1 MSYVPRHARVPGYKK
16 TLRAASASV
25 AVTAAFI
32 STQPALAA
40 QIGEDEPAATATA
53 VDAAA
58 PETPHTA
65 QPVTADTTE
74 ADTAATDEQPDIE
87 DTAPATTDTAGNDLL
102 ASVIQDFNPGKFFAD
117 IIRAFGATP
126 DSGKQ
131 EDPAAHT
138 VAAGSSL
145 TLDAAESVGNEVLN
159 AYPDAHVVVDNTA
172 ELAERGVTVTT
183 PGALA
188 LGVAVSGSAPAGS
201 VDIDFHI
208 EGTDLDTAPA
218 GHITIEVTDADAEE
232 TPDTPNDPVGTSTAG
247 QLNLTYKPAP
257 VNQLATATLA
267 PTVTKTAET
276 TAAHVPEGTRFSLVA
291 TRDGKPLASADGTLT
306 TYPWLT
312 IDQAT
317 GVVTASPAHNTQ
329 AGTYTAQVTATYP
342 DGSSD
347 VAQVAVAVKAVK
359 DSTKYTPFYA
369 QGHLNP
375 TATQDSEMNLQVKE
389 GYALPE
395 GTTFALDKDEP
406 GVSIDNTGHITL
418 HANPAAK
425 AGRHLVKVRVA
436 YPDGSQDVVNA
447 VYLVSNKTLISD
459 TITLTGKA
467 TTESD
472 ALRMKRRTQATLPAL
487 AAVAGQTIPQGTK
500 FVGTPHNPDWAKVNE
515 STGEMMLTPSLNDHP
530 GTYTLE
536 TLVTFPDGSQRRV
549 TRYVVVESGYS
560 TGEWFQYKR
569 KDGLGK
575 KVGRA
580 IDKALGTELNHGE
593 QQTPT
598 NQTEEVSLIGTA
610 VKPSQPVA
618 GGSGTASAMAPAQ
631 AAASA
636 TAGTATTQLA
646 TTGTDTDM
654 YAAAGLAAS
663 GFAFA
668 AAGAF
673 ALRRRRQ
680 A

>member
-40 QIGEDEPAATATA
+40 SIDGDESAATATVA
-53 VDAAA
+53 DAAA
-58 PETPHTA
+58 PETTDTA
-65 QPVTADTTE
+65 QPGTAQPDSAANTG
-74 ADTAATDEQPDIE
+74 TAEQPDTDTA

-138 VAAGSSL
+138 VKAGSSL
-145 TLDAAESVGNEVLN
+145 TLDAAESVGSEVLN
-159 AYPDAHVVVDNTA
+159 TYPNAHVVVDNTA
-172 ELAERGVTVTT
+172 ELAERGITVTT

-218 GHITIEVTDADAEE
+218 GHITIEVTDAAAEE
-232 TPDTPNDPVGTSTAG
+232 TPDTPSDPVGTSTAG
-247 QLNLTYKPAP
+247 QLNLAYKPAP

-291 TRDGKPLASADGTLT
+291 TRDGKPLATADGAT
-306 TYPWLT
+306 TYPWMT

-347 VAQVAVAVKAVK
+347 VAPVAVAVKAVK
-359 DSTKYTPFYA
+359 DSDKYTPFYT

-375 TATQDSEMNLQVKE
+375 AATQDSEMNLQVKE
-389 GYALPE
+389 DYALPE
-395 GTTFALDKDEP
+395 GTTFTLEKDEP
-406 GVSIDNTGHITL
+406 GVSIDDTGHITL

-447 VYLVSNKTLISD
+447 VYLVSNKTLIAD

-467 TTESD
+467 TTEAD

-500 FVGTPHNPDWAKVNE
+500 FVGNPRNPDWAKVNE
-515 STGEMMLTPSLNDHP
+515 STGEMTLTPSLNDHP

-536 TLVTFPDGSQRRV
+536 TMVTFPDGSQHRV
-549 TRYVVVESGYS
+549 NRYVVVESGYS
-560 TGEWFQYKR
+560 TGEWFKYKR

-593 QQTPT
+593 QAPAT
-598 NQTEEVSLIGTA
+598 QTEEVSLIGTA

-618 GGSGTASAMAPAQ
+618 GSGTASAMAPTQ

>member
-40 QIGEDEPAATATA
+40 QIGGDEPAAAATA
-53 VDAAA
+53 ADAAA
-58 PETPHTA
+58 PVTTA
-65 QPVTADTTE
+65 ADSTAAEQPDTADPS
-74 ADTAATDEQPDIE
+74 APVEQPDIE
-87 DTAPATTDTAGNDLL
+87 DTTLETTDTAGNDLL
-102 ASVIQDFNPGKFFAD
+102 AAIVQDFNPGKFFAD

-138 VAAGSSL
+138 VKAGSSL
-145 TLDAAESVGNEVLN
+145 TLDAAESVDSEVLN

-172 ELAERGVTVTT
+172 ELAERGVTVTA

-218 GHITIEVTDADAEE
+218 GHITIEVTDTAAED

-247 QLNLTYKPAP
+247 QLNLAYKPAP
-257 VNQLATATLA
+257 VNQLATATLT
-267 PTVTKTAET
+267 PTVTTADS
-276 TAAHVPEGTRFSLVA
+276 AASHVPEGTRFSLVA

-347 VAQVAVAVKAVK
+347 VAQVAVAVKSVK

-406 GVSIDNTGHITL
+406 AVSVDDTGHITL

-467 TTESD
+467 TTEAD

-500 FVGTPHNPDWAKVNE
+500 FVGTPHNPDWAKVTE
-515 STGEMMLTPSLNDHP
+515 STGEITLTPSLNDHP

-536 TLVTFPDGSQRRV
+536 TMVTFPDGSQRRV

-618 GGSGTASAMAPAQ
+618 GGSGTASAMAPTQ

>member
-40 QIGEDEPAATATA
+40 QIGGDEPAAAATA
-53 VDAAA
+53 ADAAA

-87 DTAPATTDTAGNDLL
+87 DTTPETTDTAGNDLL
-102 ASVIQDFNPGKFFAD
+102 ASVIRDFNPGKFFAD

-131 EDPAAHT
+131 EDPAAHA
-138 VAAGSSL
+138 VKAGSSL
-145 TLDAAESVGNEVLN
+145 TLDAAESVDSKVLN

-172 ELAERGVTVTT
+172 ELAERGVTVTA

-188 LGVAVSGSAPAGS
+188 LGVAVAGNAPAGS

-208 EGTDLDTAPA
+208 EGTALDTAPA
-218 GHITIEVTDADAEE
+218 GHITIEVTDTAAED

-247 QLNLTYKPAP
+247 QLNLAYKPAP
-257 VNQLATATLA
+257 VNQLATTTLA
-267 PTVTKTAET
+267 PVVTTAET
-276 TAAHVPEGTRFSLVA
+276 TAAQVPEGTRFSLVA

-306 TYPWLT
+306 TYPWMS

-347 VAQVAVAVKAVK
+347 VAQVAIAVKAVK
-359 DSTKYTPFYA
+359 DSDKYTPFYA
-369 QGHLNP
+369 QGHLTP

-395 GTTFALDKDEP
+395 GTTFTLEKDEP
-406 GVSIDNTGHITL
+406 GVSIDDTGHITL

-425 AGRHLVKVRVA
+425 AGRHLVKVRVT
-436 YPDGSQDVVNA
+436 YPDGSADVVNA

-467 TTESD
+467 TTEAD
-472 ALRMKRRTQATLPAL
+472 ALRMKRRTQAMLPAL

-515 STGEMMLTPSLNDHP
+515 STGEMTLTPSLNDHP

-536 TLVTFPDGSQRRV
+536 TLVTYPDGSQRRV
-549 TRYVVVESGYS
+549 NRYVVVESGYS

-618 GGSGTASAMAPAQ
+618 GSGTASAMAPSQ

>member
-40 QIGEDEPAATATA
+40 QIGGDEPAATATA
-53 VDAAA
+53 ADATA
-58 PETPHTA
+58 PETTA
-65 QPVTADTTE
+65 ADQPDTAESDTT
-74 ADTAATDEQPDIE
+74 DTPAPDEPG
-87 DTAPATTDTAGNDLL
+87 TAPATTDTAGNDLL

-126 DSGKQ
+126 DSDKQ
-131 EDPAAHT
+131 ETPAAHT

-145 TLDAAESVGNEVLN
+145 TLDAAESVDSEVLN

-188 LGVAVSGSAPAGS
+188 LGVAVAGNAPAGS

-208 EGTDLDTAPA
+208 EGTDLNTAPA
-218 GHITIEVTDADAEE
+218 GHITIEVTDAAAEE

-247 QLNLTYKPAP
+247 QLNLAYKPAP
-257 VNQLATATLA
+257 VNQLATTTLA
-267 PTVTKTAET
+267 PVVTAAET

-306 TYPWLT
+306 TYPWMG

-317 GVVTASPAHNTQ
+317 GVITASPAYNTQ

-347 VAQVAVAVKAVK
+347 VAQVAIAVKAVK
-359 DSTKYTPFYA
+359 DSTKYTPFYT

-375 TATQDSEMNLQVKE
+375 AATQDSEMNLQVKE

-395 GTTFALDKDEP
+395 GTTFALEKDEP
-406 GVSIDNTGHITL
+406 AVSVDDTGHITL

-447 VYLVSNKTLISD
+447 VYLVSNKSLIAD

-467 TTESD
+467 TTEAD

-500 FVGTPHNPDWAKVNE
+500 FAGTPHNPEWAKVNE
-515 STGEMMLTPSLNDHP
+515 STGEMTLTPSLNDHP

-536 TLVTFPDGSQRRV
+536 TMVTYPDGSQRRV

-580 IDKALGTELNHGE
+580 IDKALGTELNHAE
-593 QQTPT
+593 QAPAK
-598 NQTEEVSLIGTA
+598 QTEEVSLIGTA

-618 GGSGTASAMAPAQ
+618 GGSGTASAMAPTQ

-636 TAGTATTQLA
+636 TVGAATTQLA

-680 A
+680 G

>member
-40 QIGEDEPAATATA
+40 QIGGDEPAATATA
-53 VDAAA
+53 ADATA

-131 EDPAAHT
+131 EDPASHT
-138 VAAGSSL
+138 VKAGSSL
-145 TLDAAESVGNEVLN
+145 TLDAAESVDSEVLN
-159 AYPDAHVVVDNTA
+159 TYPDAHVVVDNTA

-188 LGVAVSGSAPAGS
+188 LGVAVSGDAPAGS

-208 EGTDLDTAPA
+208 EGTDLNTAPA
-218 GHITIEVTDADAEE
+218 GHITIEVTDAAAEE

-247 QLNLTYKPAP
+247 QLNLAYKPAP
-257 VNQLATATLA
+257 VNQLATTTLT
-267 PTVTKTAET
+267 PIVTPAET

-306 TYPWLT
+306 TYPWMS

-347 VAQVAVAVKAVK
+347 VAQVAIAVKVVK
-359 DSTKYTPFYA
+359 DSTKYTPFYT

-375 TATQDSEMNLQVKE
+375 AVTQDSEMTLQVKE
-389 GYALPE
+389 DYALPE
-395 GTTFALDKDEP
+395 GTTFALEKDEP
-406 GVSIDNTGHITL
+406 GVSIDNMGHITL

-425 AGRHLVKVRVA
+425 AGRHLVKVRVT

-447 VYLVSNKTLISD
+447 VYLVSNKSLIAD
-459 TITLTGKA
+459 TITITGKA
-467 TTESD
+467 TTEAD
-472 ALRMKRRTQATLPAL
+472 ALRMKRRTEATLPAL

-515 STGEMMLTPSLNDHP
+515 STGEMTLTPSLNDHP
-530 GTYTLE
+530 GTYTLD
-536 TLVTFPDGSQRRV
+536 TLVTYPDGSQRRV
-549 TRYVVVESGYS
+549 NRYVVVESGYS
-560 TGEWFQYKR
+560 TGEWFKYKR

-593 QQTPT
+593 QQAPAA
-598 NQTEEVSLIGTA
+598 QTEEVSLIGTA

-618 GGSGTASAMAPAQ
+618 GSGTASAMAPTQ

>member
-40 QIGEDEPAATATA
+40 QIDGDEPAATATA

-58 PETPHTA
+58 PETTADDSTAAEQPGTAAHTA
-65 QPVTADTTE
+65 PV
-74 ADTAATDEQPDIE
+74 EQPDTE

-126 DSGKQ
+126 DSDKQ

-145 TLDAAESVGNEVLN
+145 TLDAAESVDREVLN
-159 AYPDAHVVVDNTA
+159 TYPNAHVVVDNTA
-172 ELAERGVTVTT
+172 ELAERGITVTT

-188 LGVAVSGSAPAGS
+188 LGVAVAGNAPAGS

-218 GHITIEVTDADAEE
+218 GHITIEVTDAAAEE

-247 QLNLTYKPAP
+247 QLNLAYKPAP
-257 VNQLATATLA
+257 VNQLATATLK
-267 PTVTKTAET
+267 PVVTTAET

-291 TRDGKPLASADGTLT
+291 TRGGKPLATADGTT
-306 TYPWLT
+306 TYPWMS

-317 GVVTASPAHNTQ
+317 GVITASPAHNTQ

-347 VAQVAVAVKAVK
+347 VAPVAVAVKAVK
-359 DSTKYTPFYA
+359 DSDKYTPFYT

-389 GYALPE
+389 DYALPE
-395 GTTFALDKDEP
+395 GTTFALEKDEP
-406 GVSIDNTGHITL
+406 GVSIDDTGHITL

-425 AGRHLVKVRVA
+425 AGRHLIKVRVT

-467 TTESD
+467 TTEAD
-472 ALRMKRRTQATLPAL
+472 ALRMKRRTQSTLPAL

-500 FVGTPHNPDWAKVNE
+500 FAGTPHNPDWAKVTE
-515 STGEMMLTPSLNDHP
+515 STGEMTLTPSLNDHP

-549 TRYVVVESGYS
+549 NRYVVVESGYS
-560 TGEWFQYKR
+560 TGEWFKYKR

-593 QQTPT
+593 QNPAAQ
-598 NQTEEVSLIGTA
+598 NQEVSLIGTA
-610 VKPSQPVA
+610 VKPSEPVA
-618 GGSGTASAMAPAQ
+618 GGPGTASAMAPAQ

-673 ALRRRRQ
+673 ALRRRRE

>member
-40 QIGEDEPAATATA
+40 QINGDEPAATATA
-53 VDAAA
+53 ADAAA
-58 PETPHTA
+58 L
-65 QPVTADTTE
+65 
-74 ADTAATDEQPDIE
+74 DTATIEQPDTAGPSAPVEQPDTE
-87 DTAPATTDTAGNDLL
+87 DITPETTDTAGNDLL
-102 ASVIQDFNPGKFFAD
+102 ATVIQDFNPGKFFAD

-138 VAAGSSL
+138 VKAGSSL
-145 TLDAAESVGNEVLN
+145 TLDAAESVDREVLN
-159 AYPDAHVVVDNTA
+159 AYPDARVVVDNTA
-172 ELAERGVTVTT
+172 ELAEHGVTITT

-188 LGVAVSGSAPAGS
+188 LNVSVAGNAPAGS

-218 GHITIEVTDADAEE
+218 GHITIEVTDTAAEE
-232 TPDTPNDPVGTSTAG
+232 APDTPNDPVGTSTAG
-247 QLNLTYKPAP
+247 QLNLSYKPAP
-257 VNQLATATLA
+257 VNQLATTTLA
-267 PTVTKTAET
+267 PVVTTAET

-306 TYPWLT
+306 TYPWMS
-312 IDQAT
+312 IDSAT
-317 GVVTASPAHNTQ
+317 GVVTASPAHNTK

-359 DSTKYTPFYA
+359 DSDKYTPFYT

-406 GVSIDNTGHITL
+406 AVSIDDTGHITL

-447 VYLVSNKTLISD
+447 VYRVSNKTLIAD

-467 TTESD
+467 TTEAD

-500 FVGTPHNPDWAKVNE
+500 FAGTPRNPDWAKVNE
-515 STGEMMLTPSLNDHP
+515 TTGEMTLTPSLNDHP

-536 TLVTFPDGSQRRV
+536 TLVTYPDGSQRRV
-549 TRYVVVESGYS
+549 NRYVVVESGYS
-560 TGEWFQYKR
+560 TGEWFKYKR

-580 IDKALGTELNHGE
+580 LDKALGTELNHAE
-593 QQTPT
+593 QAPAA
-598 NQTEEVSLIGTA
+598 QTEEVSLIGTA

-618 GGSGTASAMAPAQ
+618 GSGTASAMAPEQ

>member
-40 QIGEDEPAATATA
+40 QIDGDEPAATATA
-53 VDAAA
+53 VDAAE
-58 PETPHTA
+58 PETTA
-65 QPVTADTTE
+65 AEQPDTAEADTT
-74 ADTAATDEQPDIE
+74 DTLAPDEPD
-87 DTAPATTDTAGNDLL
+87 TTPATTDTAGNDLL
-102 ASVIQDFNPGKFFAD
+102 ASVLQDFNPGKFFAD

-131 EDPAAHT
+131 EDPTAHT

-145 TLDAAESVGNEVLN
+145 TLDAAESVDSKVLN

-172 ELAERGVTVTT
+172 ELAERGVTVTA

-188 LGVAVSGSAPAGS
+188 LGVAVSGNAPAGS

-218 GHITIEVTDADAEE
+218 GHITIEVTDTATED

-247 QLNLTYKPAP
+247 QLNLAYKPAP
-257 VNQLATATLA
+257 VNQLATATLE
-267 PTVTKTAET
+267 PTVTKTADSA
-276 TAAHVPEGTRFSLVA
+276 AAHIPEGTRFSLVA

-306 TYPWLT
+306 TYPWMS

-347 VAQVAVAVKAVK
+347 VAQVAIAVKAVK
-359 DSTKYTPFYA
+359 DSTKYTPFYT

-375 TATQDSEMNLQVKE
+375 AVTQDSEMNLQVKE

-425 AGRHLVKVRVA
+425 AGRHLVKVRVT
-436 YPDGSQDVVNA
+436 YPDGSADVVNA
-447 VYLVSNKTLISD
+447 VYLVSNKTLIAD

-467 TTESD
+467 TTEAD

-536 TLVTFPDGSQRRV
+536 TLVTYPDGSQRRV

-560 TGEWFQYKR
+560 TGEWFKYKR

-580 IDKALGTELNHGE
+580 IDKALGTELNHAE
-593 QQTPT
+593 QNPAAQ
-598 NQTEEVSLIGTA
+598 NQEVSLIGTA

-618 GGSGTASAMAPAQ
+618 GGSGTASAMAPEQ

>member
-40 QIGEDEPAATATA
+40 QIGGDEPAAMATA
-53 VDAAA
+53 ADAAA
-58 PETPHTA
+58 PVTTA
-65 QPVTADTTE
+65 ADSTAAEQPDTADPS
-74 ADTAATDEQPDIE
+74 APVEQPDIE

-126 DSGKQ
+126 DSDKQ
-131 EDPAAHT
+131 ETPAAHT
-138 VAAGSSL
+138 VTAGSSL
-145 TLDAAESVGNEVLN
+145 TLDAAESVDSEVLN

-188 LGVAVSGSAPAGS
+188 LGVAVAGNAPAGS

-208 EGTDLDTAPA
+208 EGTDLGTAPA
-218 GHITIEVTDADAEE
+218 GHITIAVTDAAAED

-267 PTVTKTAET
+267 PVVTTAET

-306 TYPWLT
+306 TYPWMS

-347 VAQVAVAVKAVK
+347 VAQVAIAVKAVK
-359 DSTKYTPFYA
+359 DSTKYTPFYT

-375 TATQDSEMNLQVKE
+375 AVTQDSEMTLQVKE
-389 GYALPE
+389 DYALPE
-395 GTTFALDKDEP
+395 GTTFALEKDEP
-406 GVSIDNTGHITL
+406 GVSIDDTGHITL

-425 AGRHLVKVRVA
+425 AGRHLVKVRVT

-447 VYLVSNKTLISD
+447 VYLVSNKTLIAD

-472 ALRMKRRTQATLPAL
+472 ALRMKRRTEATLPAL

-500 FVGTPHNPDWAKVNE
+500 FMGTPHNPDWAKVNE